1 MPNDW
6 MRTAAEAVEVSQANL
21 KAALHQERA
30 QRLDAGTTLTLSFGS
45 VPVRGRAFDQTIM
58 LAVLQRG
65 AAITATSSSETV
77 TFRDD
82 ANTIHELT
90 GAQAVELASTGME
103 WVEQVM
109 AASWAMVDSGAI
121 PEDFADDS
129 RWPS

>member
-21 KAALHQERA
+21 KAALHQERGR
-30 QRLDAGTTLTLSFGS
+30 RLDAGTTLGLSFGS

-65 AAITATSSSETV
+65 AAILAASSSETV

-90 GAQAVELASTGME
+90 GAQAVELASAGME

-109 AASWAMVDSGAI
+109 AVSWAMVDSGTI
-121 PEDFADDS
+121 PDDYADDS